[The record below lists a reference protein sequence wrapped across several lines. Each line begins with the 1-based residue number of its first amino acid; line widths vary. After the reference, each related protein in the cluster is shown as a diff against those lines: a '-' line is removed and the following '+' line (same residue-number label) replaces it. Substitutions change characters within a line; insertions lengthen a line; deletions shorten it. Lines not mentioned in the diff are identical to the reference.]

1 MDRQRWLLLGDIH
14 QSGLIISSKN
24 RRKSARGD
32 MDAYH
37 ILLVFLCS
45 EAIRMVCGWLYAD
58 TVVPHTR
65 MI

>member
-1 MDRQRWLLLGDIH
+1 
-14 QSGLIISSKN
+14 
-24 RRKSARGD
+24 

-65 MI
+65 MIGLSVPITVMLTSDFYIG